1 MATWAEVKKVVLGIE
16 SFKAEQRNEHLVS
29 GVVDLPNGRSQSVFV
44 GGVGDRLILMSIICP
59 LSAVNLDKLFE
70 IPAVQEMPYGL
81 NAVGDL
87 LVVKHST
94 LLADLDVHE
103 LITPL
108 VEIGYNADI
117 LEGAITGGDAY

>member
-1 MATWAEVKKVVLGIE
+1 
-16 SFKAEQRNEHLVS
+16 
-29 GVVDLPNGRSQSVFV
+29 
-44 GGVGDRLILMSIICP
+44 MSIICP